1 MISELIA
8 YVLSLWLAFTPVPT
22 GLYRVVKVV
31 DGDTIKVSLNNKT
44 ETIRLIGVDT
54 PETVDPRRVV
64 GCFGRE
70 ASNFTKKTLSNQNIK
85 LEADVLSGDR
95 DKYQRLLRYVFL
107 EDGQNFNQVLIENGY
122 AHEYTY
128 NSIPYKYQE
137 IFKKAQIDARD
148 NSRGLWAPGV
158 CDKIN

>member
-8 YVLSLWLAFTPVPT
+8 YILSLWLAFTPVPP
-22 GLYRVVKVV
+22 GLYRVAKVV
-31 DGDTIKVSLNNKT
+31 DGDTIKVSIDNKT

-54 PETVDPRRVV
+54 PETVDTRRAV
-64 GCFGRE
+64 GCFGKE
-70 ASNFTKKTLSNQNIK
+70 ASDFTKRTLFNQNVK
-85 LEADVLSGDR
+85 LESDVLSGDR

-122 AHEYTY
+122 GHEYTY
-128 NSIPYKYQE
+128 NSIPYKYQK
-137 IFKKAQIDARD
+137 IFKLAQIDARD
-148 NSRGLWAPGV
+148 NYRGLWAKGV

>member
-95 DKYQRLLRYVFL
+95 DKYQRLLRYVFWKT
-107 EDGQNFNQVLIENGY
+107 VKILIR
-122 AHEYTY
+122 
-128 NSIPYKYQE
+128 S
-137 IFKKAQIDARD
+137 
-148 NSRGLWAPGV
+148 
-158 CDKIN
+158 